1 MSQALQL
8 SPSRINGVLVPNLTI
23 SPALFLSGDN
33 ITATL
38 TATQLELSNPQSM
51 LALTQRKLTDLQS
64 EFAAYKL
71 ANRCVHLRNNE
82 VNSRQLEL
90 VSSTSEV
97 VTQNKNELVERKQ
110 LLMNEQINITNRI
123 SQVRYL
129 LLILLNTV
137 NHSN

>member
-1 MSQALQL
+1 MTVS
-8 SPSRINGVLVPNLTI
+8 T
-23 SPALFLSGDN
+23 N
-33 ITATL
+33 IQATL
-38 TATQLELSNPQSM
+38 TATQLELSNAQVT

-64 EFAAYKL
+64 EFSAFKL
-71 ANRCVHLRNNE
+71 ACCCVPLRNNE

-90 VSSTSEV
+90 VSSTSEA
-97 VTQNKNELVERKQ
+97 VTHNENEFNERKQ
-110 LLMNEQINITNRI
+110 LLENERINITNRI